1 MGSMQIRAGIWCIS
15 VVRKGEVRRS
25 RGGMAIIMTH
35 VKVVSMCAMS
45 VAPGARQMNQ
55 GAQKGVE
62 EFLERRHSEQ
72 HSSEQMSGTVKKIWE
87 GKVEGGNK
95 TMT

>member
-45 VAPGARQMNQ
+45 VAPGARQMN
-55 GAQKGVE
+55 
-62 EFLERRHSEQ
+62 
-72 HSSEQMSGTVKKIWE
+72 
-87 GKVEGGNK
+87 
-95 TMT
+95 